1 MNKTR
6 LIWGIICLLI
16 AVGLAVAN
24 LRLPPENLMFT
35 VGNQNMPWVPVV
47 IVGIVGIVLLATAWT
62 GQEEVKEKPKIVE
75 DPERAAL
82 NKRLETI
89 AWGAFLILL
98 GGFMFVPEEIIKGG
112 WWSIGVGLIMLGL
125 NAARYVNGL
134 RMSGLEASRTFS
146 ASPTTKRLP
155 TGLPSLPSRA
165 ISMATPTTALRTPP
179 GMVSDNR
186 ASFWRETYS
195 VSSLS

>member
-1 MNKTR
+1 
-6 LIWGIICLLI
+6 
-16 AVGLAVAN
+16 
-24 LRLPPENLMFT
+24 MFT

-62 GQEEVKEKPKIVE
+62 GQAEVKEKPKIVE

-134 RMSGLEASRTFS
+134 RMSGFTTFLGMLSVIGGVLDLVGIDGIDGAILLIALGGYLIVKPWLE
-146 ASPTTKRLP
+146 KRKLF
-155 TGLPSLPSRA
+155 GKA
-165 ISMATPTTALRTPP
+165 EEA
-179 GMVSDNR
+179 
-186 ASFWRETYS
+186 
-195 VSSLS
+195 